1 MKRTNRIF
9 TVLIFIFL
17 YIPMV
22 VLVLGSFNTGK
33 NLAVFEGFT
42 LNQYKELFRDAD
54 LLALLGNS
62 LLIAILSTAIATAF
76 GTFAAV
82 GIHSLKPRMRKAVMT
97 LTNIPMT
104 NPDIV
109 TGISLSLLFVFI
121 GTGMLGQKQSLNFWT
136 LLIAHITFNLPYVIL
151 NVMPKLQQ
159 MNPALQ
165 DAAMDLGCTPV
176 QSFFK
181 VTIHEIMPGI
191 ISGAIMAFTMS
202 LDDFVISYFVTGSE
216 FVTLP
221 VKIYSFTK
229 KPIHP
234 KVYAMFTLLFLLIF
248 VLMVTMNLLQLRGEK
263 RKTDK
268 QARIPSKGMRIFQR
282 VAAIA
287 CVAVLLIGSF
297 ALIVT
302 TRQDKITLNVMNWGQ
317 NIADGTEDTLDIIAA
332 FEEKYP
338 NIKVNYSE
346 YASNEELYS
355 KLSTG
360 GLVVD
365 IIIPSDYMIDRM
377 RREGMLQELN
387 FDNIPNYKNVISTYK
402 DQPYDPENKYSVPYT
417 WGTVGIIYNSK
428 YVDEADVTGWEL
440 LWNEKYAGQILMFD
454 NSRDAFGIA
463 QYKLNSQSDDP
474 NSFSVNSTDKE
485 ELDACAKELA
495 KQKPLVRQYVMDQVY
510 DKMIE
515 ENAWIAPYYAGD
527 AMMMM
532 DSNEDLRFY
541 LPENQKF
548 NLFIDAMCI
557 PTCAQEKE
565 AAEKF
570 IDFMCDPEISGAN
583 MDYICYG
590 SPIEGATDYMEE
602 YLAESEV
609 IYPPDEILSRGTSY
623 GYLPQETIRYVENQF
638 LGIRVGKSAD
648 EEEDAASGSA
658 APAII
663 MLTALAA
670 AGVFLCLPKRKSK

>member
-17 YIPMV
+17 YIPMA
-22 VLVLGSFNTGK
+22 VLIAGSFNTGK

-42 LNQYKELFRDAD
+42 LNQYKELFRDRD

-121 GTGMLGQKQSLNFWT
+121 GYDMLGQKQSLNFWT

-165 DAAMDLGCTPV
+165 DAAMDLGCTPT

-181 VTIHEIMPGI
+181 VTLHEIMPGV

-202 LDDFVISYFVTGSE
+202 LDDFVISYFVTGTE

-234 KVYAMFTLLFLLIF
+234 KIYAMFTLLFLLIF
-248 VLMVTMNLLQLRGEK
+248 VLMVTMNLLQLRGDK
-263 RKTDK
+263 RKAEK
-268 QARIPSKGMRIFQR
+268 QAKVPSRKMQIFQR
-282 VAAIA
+282 VAATV
-287 CVAVLLIGSF
+287 CVVALLVGSF
-297 ALIVT
+297 ALILT

-317 NIADGTEDTLDIIAA
+317 NIADGTDETLDIIAA
-332 FEEKYP
+332 FEEAYP
-338 NIKVNYSE
+338 NIDVNYAE

-365 IIIPSDYMIDRM
+365 VIIPSDYMIARM
-377 RREGMLQELN
+377 IEEKMLLPLN
-387 FDNIPNYKNVISTYK
+387 FANIPNYKNVAETYK
-402 DQPYDPENKYSVPYT
+402 NQAYDPENTYSVPYT
-417 WGTVGIIYNSK
+417 WGTVGIIYNTK

-440 LWNEKYAGQILMFD
+440 LWNEKYKGQILMFD

-463 QYKLNSQSDDP
+463 QYKLGYD
-474 NSFSVNSTDKE
+474 VNTTDKA

-495 KQKPLVRQYVMDQVY
+495 KQKPLVQQYVMDQVY

-532 DSNEDLRFY
+532 DENEDLAFY
-541 LPENQKF
+541 LPENQSF

-557 PTCAQEKE
+557 PNCAQEKD

-570 IDFMCDPEISGAN
+570 INFMCDPKISGAN

-590 SPIEGATDYMEE
+590 SPIEGATEYMDE
-602 YLAESEV
+602 YLAESDV
-609 IYPPDEILSRGTSY
+609 IYPPEETLERGTSY
-623 GYLPQETIRYVENQF
+623 GFLPQETTRYVENLF
-638 LGIRVGKSAD
+638 LGIRVDQGI
-648 EEEDAASGSA
+648 EEEDETQSNGADLF
-658 APAII
+658 AILI
-663 MLTALAA
+663 LVGLAA
-670 AGVFLCLPKRKSK
+670 AGVFLCLPKRKKQ